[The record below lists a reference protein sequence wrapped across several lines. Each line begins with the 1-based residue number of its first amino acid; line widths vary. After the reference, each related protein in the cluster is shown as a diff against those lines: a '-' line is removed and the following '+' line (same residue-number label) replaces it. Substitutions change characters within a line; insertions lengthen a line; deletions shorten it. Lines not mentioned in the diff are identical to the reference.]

1 MAKKAKPPVAVQ
13 PKADG
18 ESIQG
23 YFRRVFKEKPRL
35 LRERSNKE
43 LLDRWLA
50 DHPGETEVPD
60 RVKSGLAN
68 LKSVL
73 RSKGRRKKAANA
85 EAAGPLATMVVKR
98 PALPKSKLEQLE
110 ELIDEALIFARTL
123 DRESLVDVILHLRKA
138 RTAVVWKMG
147 E

>member
-60 RVKSGLAN
+60 RVKYSAA
-68 LKSVL
+68 
-73 RSKGRRKKAANA
+73 RAAGRRRR
-85 EAAGPLATMVVKR
+85 TRKR
-98 PALPKSKLEQLE
+98 
-110 ELIDEALIFARTL
+110 
-123 DRESLVDVILHLRKA
+123 LVPSRP
-138 RTAVVWKMG
+138 WS
-147 E
+147 